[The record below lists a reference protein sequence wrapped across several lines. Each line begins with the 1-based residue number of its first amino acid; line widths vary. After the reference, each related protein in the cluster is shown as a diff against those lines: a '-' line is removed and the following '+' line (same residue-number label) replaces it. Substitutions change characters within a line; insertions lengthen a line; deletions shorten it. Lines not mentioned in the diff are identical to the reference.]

1 MKNRD
6 VRHVEVTKFDEL
18 SVKNLYDEFMTLA
31 GVKHYF
37 PDTYPK
43 GRVCDREYMF
53 NIVNTLHENVVS
65 EILKHAL
72 EQRHSLNVDFKEKE
86 SIMITDHWKNELKDL
101 PMRNTVSESI
111 TNTIALF
118 RKKDGWLR
126 CSSRSQR

>member
-1 MKNRD
+1 
-6 VRHVEVTKFDEL
+6 
-18 SVKNLYDEFMTLA
+18 MTLD

-118 RKKDGWLR
+118 RKKDGWLL